1 MQYMQYMY
9 SKIKLKFSFFFG
21 LLQLTTALVLIH
33 SGISETSARLCR
45 GHGLLHCAFIHDVGH
60 GVFIH
65 SYFQLENDQIYG
77 IFYVCVLFHF
87 CGHHTR
93 IWIWFLGLPN
103 LEQVHT
109 TVAVPYNIPKQYIV
123 FCCYNCLDLQ
133 YEKLYFVTN
142 IVLTYCEKKL
152 L

>member
-1 MQYMQYMY
+1 MEGQNNFQLVITDQLHTLEVY
-9 SKIKLKFSFFFG
+9 KVHRKLKLRFLFFG

-93 IWIWFLGLPN
+93 I
-103 LEQVHT
+103 
-109 TVAVPYNIPKQYIV
+109 
-123 FCCYNCLDLQ
+123 
-133 YEKLYFVTN
+133 
-142 IVLTYCEKKL
+142 
-152 L
+152 

>member
-1 MQYMQYMY
+1 M
-9 SKIKLKFSFFFG
+9 SFFG
-21 LLQLTTALVLIH
+21 LLQLTTALVLIL
-33 SGISETSARLCR
+33 SGISETSARLCW
-45 GHGLLHCAFIHDVGH
+45 GHGLFHCASIHDVGH

-77 IFYVCVLFHF
+77 IFYVCVLLPF

-109 TVAVPYNIPKQYIV
+109 TVAVPYNIRKQCVKKIHQKMHQKKFVKKFVNKFIKRIV
-123 FCCYNCLDLQ
+123 
-133 YEKLYFVTN
+133 
-142 IVLTYCEKKL
+142 KKMSCAPWGQVGR
-152 L
+152 